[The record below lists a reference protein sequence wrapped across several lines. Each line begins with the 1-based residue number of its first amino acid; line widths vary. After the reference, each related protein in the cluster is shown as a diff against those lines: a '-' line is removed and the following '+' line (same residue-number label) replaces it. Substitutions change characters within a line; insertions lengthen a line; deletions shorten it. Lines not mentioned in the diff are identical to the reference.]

1 MRRVGVLYPSV
12 RASEMSHV
20 TNRIPFSAMA
30 ESEAV
35 LLFVHLHWAGLER
48 SVYDAAYRLA

>member
-12 RASEMSHV
+12 RASIM
-20 TNRIPFSAMA
+20 NPGIPFSAMA

-48 SVYDAAYRLA
+48 SVYDEAHRLA